1 MPLVKLEKI
10 NQNSSWALWK
20 IDEPFEELVH
30 YLQFHPDDLTEL
42 HSIHHPRKQ
51 LEWLSGRAALRT
63 LLDADNQSEFRIS
76 KDDKGKPFLHDQPYH
91 ISLANSFPYGVAII
105 HRNFPVGID
114 IEKPSPKL
122 LRVRHK
128 FLSDTEAQV
137 AQEDLHQLCKYWA
150 TKESLYKLYGRKQ
163 LSLKQNILVRSNSI
177 FSENSIAADVIL
189 EDQAHPFQLS
199 TFFWDGF
206 YVVYSYVE

>member
-1 MPLVKLEKI
+1 MPLLKLEKI

-20 IDEPFEELVH
+20 IDEPFEELVQ

-63 LLDADNQSEFRIS
+63 LLDTENQAEFRIS
-76 KDDKGKPFLHDQPYH
+76 KDDKGKPFLHDQIYQ

-105 HRNFPVGID
+105 HRNLPVGID

-128 FLSDTEAQV
+128 FLSDAEAQV

-163 LSLKQNILVRSNSI
+163 LSLKQNIIVKPNST
-177 FSENSIAADVIL
+177 FSGNSLSADVIL
-189 EDQAHPFQLS
+189 EDQAHPYQLN

-206 YVVYSYVE
+206 YIVYSHLE